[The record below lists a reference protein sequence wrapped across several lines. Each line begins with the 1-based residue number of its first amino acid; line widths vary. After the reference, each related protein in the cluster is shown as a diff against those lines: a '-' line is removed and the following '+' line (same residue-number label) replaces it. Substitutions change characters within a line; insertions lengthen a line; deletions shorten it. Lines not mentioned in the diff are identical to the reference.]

1 MSSFIT
7 CLQIEVACAHG
18 SKISD
23 VIHHFI
29 IYYYSKDTSG
39 YLLLILQ
46 VLAKPRHSRA
56 FLNLQVN
63 QLTDSPRTHAINY
76 TYIFGP
82 RQSQKKTDSRDV
94 ILDSSDL
101 QQSGPSSKCAGVV
114 VSHEILTV

>member
-7 CLQIEVACAHG
+7 WLRIEVACSHG

-46 VLAKPRHSRA
+46 VLAKPRHSHA

-63 QLTDSPRTHAINY
+63 QLTASPHSHAINY

-82 RQSQKKTDSRDV
+82 RQRKKNRLKRRDLGF
-94 ILDSSDL
+94 I
-101 QQSGPSSKCAGVV
+101 
-114 VSHEILTV
+114 